1 MRRNFGQ
8 YGMMRELAPQ
18 VEQPAQTQ
26 VIEDP
31 PEEPKEEPA
40 PSLLEML
47 EQDEYNQSFPD
58 DFAPPSEKP
67 SPAPSTSQSGS
78 NGQNADK
85 EVRVGGKFIQNVKDN
100 KYYYIAGGVA
110 LTALLGFLAF
120 RNGDE

>member
-8 YGMMRELAPQ
+8 YGMVREIMAVQ
-18 VEQPAQTQ
+18 VVEQGG
-26 VIEDP
+26 DP
-31 PEEPKEEPA
+31 SEEPKEEPKEEPA
-40 PSLLEML
+40 PSLLEIL

-58 DFAPPSEKP
+58 DFAPLSEKP

-85 EVRVGGKFIQNVKDN
+85 EVRVGGKFIKNVKDN

-110 LTALLGFLAF
+110 LMALIGFLVF
-120 RNGDE
+120 EKGDQ